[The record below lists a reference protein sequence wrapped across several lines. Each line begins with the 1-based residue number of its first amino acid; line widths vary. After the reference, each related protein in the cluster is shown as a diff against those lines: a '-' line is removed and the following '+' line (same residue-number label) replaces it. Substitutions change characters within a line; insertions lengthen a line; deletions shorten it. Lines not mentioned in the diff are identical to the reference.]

1 MMRLA
6 RGLALVACAAALA
19 PPRAVRMSVSAPA
32 SAWAQ
37 ARLTVTA
44 PKRGC
49 HLITGDV
56 ERAIGPELRTFRVG
70 LCHVFVRHTSC
81 SLTINENCDPTVR
94 DDMERALNRL
104 VPVGWNRDGT
114 FFHTDEGDDDMPAHV
129 KSSMLGVSL
138 SIPVVDGRLAL
149 GTWQGI
155 YLCEHRDQGGYGGG
169 HRRELVVTVQGE
181 PAKMRVSAHDPSVT
195 YPDPDP

>member
-1 MMRLA
+1 MY
-6 RGLALVACAAALA
+6 
-19 PPRAVRMSVSAPA
+19 
-32 SAWAQ
+32 
-37 ARLTVTA
+37 
-44 PKRGC
+44 KRQ
-49 HLITGDV
+49 
-56 ERAIGPELRTFRVG
+56 G

>member
-1 MMRLA
+1 MLVKHTSASVTVNDATDPRVCS
-6 RGLALVACAAALA
+6 ALESALSSLV
-19 PPRAVRMSVSAPA
+19 PESWNYPGGAV
-32 SAWAQ
+32 
-37 ARLTVTA
+37 
-44 PKRGC
+44 
-49 HLITGDV
+49 
-56 ERAIGPELRTFRVG
+56 TFR
-70 LCHVFVRHTSC
+70 
-81 SLTINENCDPTVR
+81 
-94 DDMERALNRL
+94 
-104 VPVGWNRDGT
+104 
-114 FFHTDEGDDDMPAHV
+114 HTDEGDDDMPAHV

>member
-6 RGLALVACAAALA
+6 RGLALLACAAALA

-104 VPVGWNRDGT
+104 VPVGWNRCVTSAGRPLRRR
-114 FFHTDEGDDDMPAHV
+114 G
-129 KSSMLGVSL
+129 
-138 SIPVVDGRLAL
+138 SI
-149 GTWQGI
+149 W
-155 YLCEHRDQGGYGGG
+155 
-169 HRRELVVTVQGE
+169 
-181 PAKMRVSAHDPSVT
+181 
-195 YPDPDP
+195 